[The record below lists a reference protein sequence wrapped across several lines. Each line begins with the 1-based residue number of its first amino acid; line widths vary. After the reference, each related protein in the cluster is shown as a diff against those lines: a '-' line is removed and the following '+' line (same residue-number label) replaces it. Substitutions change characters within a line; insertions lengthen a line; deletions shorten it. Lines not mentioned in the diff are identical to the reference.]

1 MENPYEGQNYRP
13 YTPPPVYEPESAP
26 NSSVYQ
32 GNATFCHAF
41 SGHGNFVYP
50 FYMLLFPYG
59 FLSFRGWAFFF
70 SCLSKGEHRRPGNAK
85 AGMAICVSCLTI
97 FYCSGNI
104 YMHLFSWS
112 PIKAR
117 AFCRNIIISLPRTTL
132 PRQIYTTL
140 FTNICMEKISC
151 LIRIQTVTILLMD
164 MTITTITS
172 MTTAAMISMTETFLI
187 FYQPQPDTGSDVI

>member
-32 GNATFCHAF
+32 GNATFATLSLVMGILSILSICCFFPMVFVF
-41 SGHGNFVYP
+41 SGLGI
-50 FYMLLFPYG
+50 L
-59 FLSFRGWAFFF
+59 F

-97 FYCSGNI
+97 FTALVIFICTFFLVSDKGQSFLQEY
-104 YMHLFSWS
+104 YHLITSDNVTE
-112 PIKAR
+112 ADLY
-117 AFCRNIIISLPRTTL
+117 N
-132 PRQIYTTL
+132 L

-164 MTITTITS
+164 MTITMITS

-187 FYQPQPDTGSDVI
+187 FTSHSRIPEAT